1 MFEPA
6 YWIVIQAGSQSWWV
20 GRYDKSI
27 GSSWSFICIV
37 VTWASNRWTACQFL
51 ILGSVNDGLSKAI
64 EGVRDIMSF
73 EKLCSSFWWNI
84 RAFQWGFPSIGSSSG
99 SLPVLPYYHYWNIQL
114 AICTESKNQAS
125 KQERILFM
133 ARGYSNNSS
142 PNAKSPDKF
151 AAMLERLWLGSIT
164 GMDIARLQRWVLR
177 HPAGPTID
185 DASWWNAILITP
197 WNALRHAWNNQAML
211 QHCITE
217 NVALFV
223 LPSVDEGIKCP
234 RRNMVWTPDSKTAFL
249 ATWNTISIYAHA
261 AVTGNITVE
270 FGVAKGTEV
279 IVREVVPDLLDT
291 SAWAKVIQIPQPW
304 IIKLRQ
310 PPICVWIEVGQESGF
325 RRCQGVLSSRP
336 TRLVS
341 IIGYQRAN
349 EGAKG
354 VWDGEGISED
364 TDSTDSCVRYVWL

>member
-1 MFEPA
+1 
-6 YWIVIQAGSQSWWV
+6 
-20 GRYDKSI
+20 
-27 GSSWSFICIV
+27 
-37 VTWASNRWTACQFL
+37 
-51 ILGSVNDGLSKAI
+51 
-64 EGVRDIMSF
+64 
-73 EKLCSSFWWNI
+73 
-84 RAFQWGFPSIGSSSG
+84 
-99 SLPVLPYYHYWNIQL
+99 
-114 AICTESKNQAS
+114 
-125 KQERILFM
+125 
-133 ARGYSNNSS
+133 
-142 PNAKSPDKF
+142 
-151 AAMLERLWLGSIT
+151 
-164 GMDIARLQRWVLR
+164 MDIARLQRWVLR

-291 SAWAKVIQIPQPW
+291 S
-304 IIKLRQ
+304 
-310 PPICVWIEVGQESGF
+310 
-325 RRCQGVLSSRP
+325 
-336 TRLVS
+336 
-341 IIGYQRAN
+341 
-349 EGAKG
+349 
-354 VWDGEGISED
+354 
-364 TDSTDSCVRYVWL
+364 